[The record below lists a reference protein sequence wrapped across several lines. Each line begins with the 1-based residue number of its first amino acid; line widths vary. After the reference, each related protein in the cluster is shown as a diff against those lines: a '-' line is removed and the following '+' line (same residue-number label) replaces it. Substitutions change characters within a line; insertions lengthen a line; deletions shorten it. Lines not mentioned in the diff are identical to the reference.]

1 MTGERV
7 RKSVFLVLFLGL
19 FVLVARLFYPFLSI
33 ILWSGLIYILLYKLY
48 DRATIKKDGTERRG
62 SVRTLIAGSF
72 ALGAVV
78 VIVVPVAYLGRAA
91 IKELGDL
98 AGEIV
103 KTVERD
109 PQLLD
114 LSPNGVIGGFIFRTT
129 GGQLD
134 LSGINLVQE
143 LKRFAAGKSGS
154 IIGFSG
160 TILKDAAGLLLSLVF
175 MVFTLYFFFVD
186 GEHLAK
192 TFISAIPLEREYT
205 KLFMRK
211 LRDSGRQLLVGY
223 FLVAVFQATMMFL
236 ICLVM
241 GIKGGL
247 VLGALTAVGSFIP
260 MIGTAIVW
268 GSDEGR
274 HFLHR
279 LSRPR
284 RDARQFHTTD
294 TPARAAQDPS
304 SANILLD
311 IGRPKIIRF
320 RRHRHRAA
328 SPHTL
333 LQRCRAVQPGLRFKE
348 RRGNAGEKG
357 AGNICSLTFASLR

>member
-7 RKSVFLVLFLGL
+7 RKSVFLALFLCL
-19 FVLVARLFYPFLSI
+19 LVLVARLFYPFLSTI
-33 ILWSGLIYILLYKLY
+33 IWSGLIYVLLYKIY
-48 DRATIKKDGTERRG
+48 DRAVIKNDGTERRG

-78 VIVVPVAYLGRAA
+78 VIVVPAVYLGRAV

-103 KTVERD
+103 KTVERN

-114 LSPNGVIGGFIFRTT
+114 LSPDGVIGGFIFRTT

-154 IIGFSG
+154 IISLSG
-160 TILKDAAGLLLSLVF
+160 TILKDAAGLLLNLVF

-205 KLFMRK
+205 KLFLRK
-211 LRDSGRQLLVGY
+211 MRDSGRQLLVGY

-268 GSDEGR
+268 LPTAAGIALGGDLTKAAI
-274 HFLHR
+274 FLAASAV
-279 LSRPR
+279 LVATLDNFIRP
-284 RDARQFHTTD
+284 
-294 TPARAAQDPS
+294 
-304 SANILLD
+304 ILLHGRLKIHPLLIFFSILGGLKIFGFD
-311 IGRPKIIRF
+311 GIVIGPLLLILF
-320 RRHRHRAA
+320 FSAA
-328 SPHTL
+328 ELYNQVYAS
-333 LQRCRAVQPGLRFKE
+333 KSE
-348 RRGNAGEKG
+348 EEKG
-357 AGNICSLTFASLR
+357 TDKH